1 MKKILATSLAL
12 FGIAT
17 AIAVYPHNTTTP
29 HTLPQPSTTT
39 TTITKEYA
47 PRTRPILQPRTQ
59 PTKPAIHA
67 TPQQKTIH
75 GTTATITSGMAFW
88 TADGGRCTLTAAASP
103 QSGITA
109 RHCFGHYGEK
119 LYNVKGEPFGEFV
132 DSQDNND
139 IAYIHFYPGFPIK
152 IDHLVSVPLN
162 NGLPIYKYGSTTGYS
177 EGTIIE
183 QPHTITVQG
192 PDPDGNMITK
202 HTENA
207 MTATLC
213 SMAGDSGAPIYYKG
227 HVIGMLSASDSDPY
241 CTINTKT
248 FFIPIS
254 AIK

>member
-17 AIAVYPHNTTTP
+17 TIAVYPHNTTP
-29 HTLPQPSTTT
+29 HANPQPVAST
-39 TTITKEYA
+39 TTITKEYK
-47 PRTRPILQPRTQ
+47 PQTPPTQ
-59 PTKPAIHA
+59 LPTHQAN
-67 TPQQKTIH
+67 TPQQKLIH
-75 GTTATITSGMAFW
+75 GTTTTITSGMAFW

-119 LYNVKGEPFGEFV
+119 LYNIKGEPFGEFV

-152 IDHLVSVPLN
+152 LDHLVSVPLN

-183 QPHTITVQG
+183 QPRTITVTG

-227 HVIGMLSASDSDPY
+227 HVVGMLTASDSDPY
-241 CTINTKT
+241 CTVNTKT

-254 AIK
+254 VIK

>member
-29 HTLPQPSTTT
+29 HTNPQPAAPT
-39 TTITKEYA
+39 TTITKEYK
-47 PRTRPILQPRTQ
+47 PQTPPTQ
-59 PTKPAIHA
+59 LPTHQAN
-67 TPQQKTIH
+67 TPQQKLIH
-75 GTTATITSGMAFW
+75 GTTTTITSGMAFW

-152 IDHLVSVPLN
+152 LDHLVSVPLN

-183 QPHTITVQG
+183 QPRTITVTG

-227 HVIGMLSASDSDPY
+227 HVVGMLTASDSDPY
-241 CTINTKT
+241 CTVNTKT

-254 AIK
+254 VIK